1 MELISKMEKQA
12 VEAER
17 ASIKYMQV
25 KFLTKFIGK
34 EFDGMISGLTEWGMY
49 VELNE
54 NKCEGMIPLKSL
66 ADDQYFFDSDTMTV
80 TGYHDQKSFKV
91 GQTIRVIVKKTD
103 LYKRQIDFGL
113 VSS

>member
-1 MELISKMEKQA
+1 MEKQA

-54 NKCEGMIPLKSL
+54 NKCEGMIALKSL
-66 ADDQYFFDSDTMTV
+66 ADDQYFLI
-80 TGYHDQKSFKV
+80 
-91 GQTIRVIVKKTD
+91 QTP
-103 LYKRQIDFGL
+103 
-113 VSS
+113 

>member
-1 MELISKMEKQA
+1 
-12 VEAER
+12 
-17 ASIKYMQV
+17 
-25 KFLTKFIGK
+25 
-34 EFDGMISGLTEWGMY
+34 MISGLTEWGMY

-80 TGYHDQKSFKV
+80 TGYHDQNSFKV